1 MKKRKRVTRK
11 PAVRRRRKSTMSG
24 SAVGVR
30 RRRRTTKKGLLSGQT
45 GDALGLIL
53 GGIITGLVDKPLSG
67 VVSDAK
73 LRSAVKAGL
82 GFFLMN
88 KPGIVGGIG
97 KGMLAVGG
105 MQLAGALAP
114 QTISEDIPSL
124 ISGDIPSLIS
134 EAMDELDG
142 YTSDE
147 IADEFG
153 YTSDEIA
160 DEFGD
165 EFGEDDDIGEDD
177 DMGYQADEL
186 SYEFGEDE
194 LMGI

>member
-1 MKKRKRVTRK
+1 MKKRKRVSRK
-11 PAVRRRRKSTMSG
+11 PVIRKRRRTSISG
-24 SAVGVR
+24 SSVGYR
-30 RRRRTTKKGLLSGQT
+30 RRRRTSKKGLLSGTT
-45 GDALGLIL
+45 GDAIGLIM

-97 KGMLAVGG
+97 KGMLAVSG

-114 QTISEDIPSL
+114 QAISEDIPSL
-124 ISGDIPSLIS
+124 ISGDVPSLIS

-165 EFGEDDDIGEDD
+165 EFGEDDDMGEDE
-177 DMGYQADEL
+177 DMGYESDEL
-186 SYEFGEDE
+186 SDEFGEDE

>member
-1 MKKRKRVTRK
+1 MSGSSVGY
-11 PAVRRRRKSTMSG
+11 RRRRST
-24 SAVGVR
+24 R
-30 RRRRTTKKGLLSGQT
+30 KKGMLSGQT
-45 GDALGLIL
+45 GDAIGLIV

-67 VVSDAK
+67 MVADAK
-73 LRSAVKAGL
+73 LRSAVKAGV
-82 GFFLMN
+82 GYFLMN

-97 KGMLAVGG
+97 KGMLAVSG
-105 MQLAGALAP
+105 MQLASALAP
-114 QTISEDIPSL
+114 QAISEDIPSL
-124 ISGDIPSLIS
+124 ISGDVPSLIS

-160 DEFGD
+160 DEFG
-165 EFGEDDDIGEDD
+165 EDDDLGEDD
-177 DMGYQADEL
+177 DMGEDEDMGYTSDEIAD
-186 SYEFGEDE
+186 EFGEDE